1 MEFGIHATELLSVG
15 RLCYCQL
22 PTHILT
28 TPGLTK
34 DLEHRKGG
42 NLLRAQENVQER
54 ENHATELLGRP
65 IYWQPRILTRQ
76 IE

>member
-34 DLEHRKGG
+34 DLEHRKGPK
-42 NLLRAQENVQER
+42 ENVQEK
-54 ENHATELLGRP
+54 ENSCHRALGRP
-65 IYWQPRILTRQ
+65 SYWQSRILTRQ

>member
-34 DLEHRKGG
+34 DLKEEIKEDPKKRRIMPQSFWGD
-42 NLLRAQENVQER
+42 LFI
-54 ENHATELLGRP
+54 GRP
-65 IYWQPRILTRQ
+65 AS
-76 IE
+76 